1 MFKFMCCSFDSGSK
15 CKQTNKTKHNIIMY
29 LNRVYINIF
38 YKPLTSTFKKST
50 DTNQDMISDLHTTYN
65 CVK

>member
-1 MFKFMCCSFDSGSK
+1 
-15 CKQTNKTKHNIIMY
+15 MY

-38 YKPLTSTFKKST
+38 YKPLTPTFKKST
-50 DTNQDMISDLHTTYN
+50 DTNQDMISDIHTTYN